1 MHLRPGSY
9 LFYYLTYIVLP
20 CFLWIPEA
28 APETDAVD
36 TDIMAELEKVMGPDV
51 EVWFWYFCVYCMYC
65 ITSNDIISTTMA
77 TSSQSGLEESRKAQC
92 DPQHW
97 PGASTSSAE
106 LWKRWGHVELHIW
119 PRKQNRKALVFLLGQ
134 VNCVLLNLEY
144 PLVVVHQKLPK
155 QDPVKT
161 SEATPPID
169 LQNAMSVLNRL
180 DTTQLEA
187 L

>member
-1 MHLRPGSY
+1 
-9 LFYYLTYIVLP
+9 
-20 CFLWIPEA
+20 
-28 APETDAVD
+28 
-36 TDIMAELEKVMGPDV
+36 
-51 EVWFWYFCVYCMYC
+51 
-65 ITSNDIISTTMA
+65 
-77 TSSQSGLEESRKAQC
+77 
-92 DPQHW
+92 
-97 PGASTSSAE
+97 
-106 LWKRWGHVELHIW
+106 
-119 PRKQNRKALVFLLGQ
+119 VFLLGQ